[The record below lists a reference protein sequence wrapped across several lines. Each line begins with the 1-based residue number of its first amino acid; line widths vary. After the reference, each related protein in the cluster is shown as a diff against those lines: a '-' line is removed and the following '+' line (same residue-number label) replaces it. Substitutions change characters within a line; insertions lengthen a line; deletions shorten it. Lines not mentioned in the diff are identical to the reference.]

1 MAFDHFLAKNPHGQY
16 AVMGNRKPGVIAMN
30 RLLAFFIASLVLL
43 LSGAARADYP
53 SKNITLIVPY
63 AAGGSNDTLSRVL
76 AEHMSRT
83 LGRPIIIDNEPGAAG
98 TTATT
103 RAARAAADGYTIMM
117 GNMGTHGAAPSQYP
131 DLKYNPVSDFTPIG
145 LAAEVPA
152 VIVTRKDFPTNT
164 LAEFIAYVR
173 ANQDKVNEA
182 HVGAGAPTHLFCTL
196 LQSMLGIRTGRV
208 PYRGGAPAMNDLM
221 SGQVDFSCISLSGA
235 ISQIQGGTLKAIAI
249 ASPRRANVIPDVPTT
264 AEGGLPQFVVS
275 TWNAIF
281 APKNL
286 PPEIQGKLSDALN
299 KALDD
304 EATRRRLV
312 EIGFVIPDAT
322 QRTPQ
327 ALNELLAGE
336 VPRWRPGNNLILGKV
351 KLSRPSTSPCL
362 A

>member
-1 MAFDHFLAKNPHGQY
+1 
-16 AVMGNRKPGVIAMN
+16 MN
-30 RLLAFFIASLVLL
+30 RPLALFFASLALCL
-43 LSGAARADYP
+43 AGAARADYP
-53 SKNITLIVPY
+53 SKPITFIVPY
-63 AAGGSNDTLSRVL
+63 AAGGSNDTLSRIL

-98 TTATT
+98 TTATA
-103 RAARAAADGYTIMM
+103 RAARAAPDGYTIIM
-117 GNMGTHGAAPSQYP
+117 GNMGTHGAAPAQYP
-131 DLKYNPVSDFTPIG
+131 DLKYDPIKDFTPIG

-152 VIVTRKDFPTNT
+152 VIVARKDFPANS

-182 HVGAGAPTHLFCTL
+182 HVGVGAPTYLFCTL
-196 LQSMLGIRTGRV
+196 LQSMLGVSTGCI

-249 ASPRRANVIPDVPTT
+249 ASPERAEVIPDVPTT

-281 APKNL
+281 APRNL
-286 PPEIQGKLSDALN
+286 PPEIQARLNDAMG

-304 EATRRRLV
+304 PTTRKRLID
-312 EIGFVIPDAT
+312 IGFEIPDAT
-322 QRTPQ
+322 RRTPQ
-327 ALNELLAGE
+327 ALRDFVATE
-336 VPRWRPGNNLILGKV
+336 VPRWREV
-351 KLSRPSTSPCL
+351 ATS
-362 A
+362 ASAKQN

>member
-1 MAFDHFLAKNPHGQY
+1 MD
-16 AVMGNRKPGVIAMN
+16 
-30 RLLAFFIASLVLL
+30 RLLALFCTSLALCL
-43 LSGAARADYP
+43 PGAARADYP
-53 SKNITLIVPY
+53 SKPITFIVPY
-63 AAGGSNDTLSRVL
+63 AAGGSNDTLSRIL

-98 TTATT
+98 TTATA
-103 RAARAAADGYTIMM
+103 RAARAAPDGYTIIM
-117 GNMGTHGAAPSQYP
+117 GNMGTHGAAPAQYP
-131 DLKYNPVSDFTPIG
+131 ELKYDPISDFTPVG

-152 VIVTRKDFPTNT
+152 VVVARKDFPANS
-164 LAEFIAYVR
+164 LPEFIAYVR

-196 LQSMLGIRTGRV
+196 LQSMLGINTGRV

-249 ASPRRANVIPDVPTT
+249 ASPARAEVIPNVPTT

-281 APKNL
+281 APRNL
-286 PPEIQGKLSDALN
+286 PPEIQARLNDAMG

-304 EATRRRLV
+304 ETTRRRLID
-312 EIGFVIPDAT
+312 IGFVIPDAT
-322 QRTPQ
+322 RRTPQ
-327 ALNELLAGE
+327 ALRDFVATE
-336 VPRWRPGNNLILGKV
+336 VPRWRQV
-351 KLSRPSTSPCL
+351 VTS
-362 A
+362 AVAKRN

>member
-1 MAFDHFLAKNPHGQY
+1 
-16 AVMGNRKPGVIAMN
+16 
-30 RLLAFFIASLVLL
+30 
-43 LSGAARADYP
+43 
-53 SKNITLIVPY
+53 
-63 AAGGSNDTLSRVL
+63 
-76 AEHMSRT
+76 MSRT

-98 TTATT
+98 TTATA
-103 RAARAAADGYTIMM
+103 RAARAAPDGYTIIM
-117 GNMGTHGAAPSQYP
+117 GNMGTHGAAPAQYP
-131 DLKYNPVSDFTPIG
+131 ELKYDPINDFTPIG

-152 VIVTRKDFPTNT
+152 VVVARKDFPANS
-164 LAEFIAYVR
+164 LPEFIAYVR

-196 LQSMLGIRTGRV
+196 LQSMLGINTGRV

-249 ASPRRANVIPDVPTT
+249 ASPGRAEVIPNVPTT

-286 PPEIQGKLSDALN
+286 PPDIQVRLNDAMG

-304 EATRRRLV
+304 ETTRRRLID
-312 EIGFVIPDAT
+312 IGFVIPDAT
-322 QRTPQ
+322 RRTPQ
-327 ALNELLAGE
+327 ALRDFVATE
-336 VPRWRPGNNLILGKV
+336 VPRWRQV
-351 KLSRPSTSPCL
+351 VTS
-362 A
+362 AAAKQN